1 MVLKVEFAGGVGT
14 DVAVAVAFG
23 AAVIAESVE
32 SPVTVRRAAQASR
45 SKSFGQ
51 HQGSPALS

>member
-1 MVLKVEFAGGVGT
+1 VLKVEFAGGVGT